1 LKYTN
6 KEKLKEVY
14 VSDVRSRFRVLL
26 TSFGIGKL
34 ILPEIL
40 TNRSRGNLSQIDEYI
55 RRKTMNIELVQSGH
69 GDT

>member
-1 LKYTN
+1 MKYTN